1 MLQFEKVTS
10 AELLK
15 RFPFHP
21 NSMHAKEHIQT
32 ERNFFLLNV
41 CNNTLVFDEPI
52 DDKVDGIVW
61 CVLKNADF
69 TEGRG
74 PMRLHKIFND
84 IHDAVN
90 YIMSQ
95 SGIYGSRQQCQLNHG
110 INVKGMLYAYHSFN
124 GYDLTPMV
132 VE

>member
-21 NSMHAKEHIQT
+21 NSFHVNERVKTEHD
-32 ERNFFLLNV
+32 FFLLKIDNH
-41 CNNTLVFDEPI
+41 TLVFDEPI
-52 DDKVDGIVW
+52 DDKVDNVVW
-61 CVLKNADF
+61 CVMKNADF

-74 PMRLHKIFND
+74 PMQLHKIFKD

-90 YIMSQ
+90 YILSQ
-95 SGIYGSRQQCQLNHG
+95 EGIYGSRQYCRFNHG
-110 INVKGMLYAYHSFN
+110 INVEGMLYAYHSFN
-124 GYDLTPMV
+124 GYDLKPMI